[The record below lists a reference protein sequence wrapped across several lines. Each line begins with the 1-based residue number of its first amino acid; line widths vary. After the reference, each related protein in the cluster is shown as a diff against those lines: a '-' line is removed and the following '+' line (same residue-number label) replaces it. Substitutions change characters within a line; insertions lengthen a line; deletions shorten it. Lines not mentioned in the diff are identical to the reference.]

1 MYQIVFKTMI
11 TFFVVYAILDILVR
25 VTDIIFGSDKDTE
38 ESTFIVVKVMNQ
50 EKNLEYIIRSII
62 WKNLAS
68 AKGGKLPTVL
78 IVDMG
83 STDDTPEIAA
93 RLAKDYPFIHC
104 TDIEDYEKI
113 KDTFGTD

>member
-1 MYQIVFKTMI
+1 MYQIVFKTII
-11 TFFVVYAILDILVR
+11 TFFVVYALLDIVIR
-25 VTDIIFGSDKDTE
+25 ITDLIFDRGDDTE
-38 ESTFIVVKVMNQ
+38 ERTFIVVKVMNQ

-62 WKNLAS
+62 WKNLS
-68 AKGGKLPTVL
+68 GTNGGRLPTVL

-83 STDDTPEIAA
+83 STDDTAEIAS
-93 RLAKDYPFIHC
+93 RLAEDYPFIHF

>member
-1 MYQIVFKTMI
+1 MYQIVFKTII
-11 TFFVVYAILDILVR
+11 TFFVVYALLDIIVR
-25 VTDIIFGSDKDTE
+25 IIDMIFGRDKGDE

-50 EKNLEYIIRSII
+50 ENNLEHIIRGII
-62 WKNLAS
+62 WKNLTA
-68 AKGGKLPTVL
+68 AKGGRLPTVL

-83 STDDTPEIAA
+83 STDDTLEIAS